1 MICEEKNIY
10 RITQHLLIMYC
21 YNECIL
27 FCQIC
32 LNNVHNNNHIDW
44 VLMINQII
52 LESKKKINNL
62 YTHIE
67 YSNCLP

>member
-1 MICEEKNIY
+1 MFIY
-10 RITQHLLIMYC
+10 L
-21 YNECIL
+21 
-27 FCQIC
+27 
-32 LNNVHNNNHIDW
+32 DW

-67 YSNCLP
+67 YSNGLP